1 MLEQPKGEFKGKTLR
16 DYLGSEGFKRE
27 VELDMAGHGIEKH
40 IILNNKH
47 LFITNRS
54 GVYVPHALNYGKN
67 AIFKVS
73 LLSREQ
79 AYRTL
84 VPEDQGLDYR
94 DFDKEE
100 FIERTKS
107 IEDITFIHCTF
118 LHRQIE
124 DGYLIGNSFSHY
136 IPLDHHL
143 DDKEVFL
150 HDHGY
155 NLSFEPESEGI
166 EAKVE

>member
-1 MLEQPKGEFKGKTLR
+1 MPEQPTGEFKGKTLR
-16 DYLGSEGFKRE
+16 DYLESEGFKRE
-27 VELDMAGHGIEKH
+27 VEIDMPGHGVEKH
-40 IILNNKH
+40 VYLNQKK
-47 LFITNRS
+47 LFITDRS
-54 GVYVPHALNYGKN
+54 GIYITHALNSGKN

-100 FIERTKS
+100 FLRRTKS

-118 LHRQIE
+118 FHRDYE
-124 DGYLIGNSFSHY
+124 DGYFVANSFSHY

-155 NLSFEPESEGI
+155 NLSFEPEP
-166 EAKVE
+166 VEKKSKSA